1 MLKNGQ
7 VQTIKMTNEHF
18 IEFFAT
24 FAPFKVSVH
33 VAICICKF
41 FYLLHKV
48 TRSLTSS

>member
-7 VQTIKMTNEHF
+7 VQAIKLTYEQF

-41 FYLLHKV
+41 FYLLHNV
-48 TRSLTSS
+48 TRTLTLS